1 MRTLRSRFI
10 LSHILPLLLVTPLM
24 GLALI
29 YILETQVLLS
39 DLSQRLTERA
49 QQIAATLNQQP
60 DIWTDPQAAQ
70 AFVVGVSIQFSGG
83 SLTLLTPRGDL
94 LATNDPAV
102 IQGSELPLAPG
113 DVETAAGGQQS
124 IEIYYGWLE
133 SQAVVLLPVTGGNE
147 QLLGIVAVSQTVKTA
162 ADQFARLRR
171 LVVAA
176 LLLQLLLSSLIGL
189 VLAWRLEKPI
199 GRAAGAVIDIAA
211 GQAVAP
217 VPETG
222 PAELRRLATAVNTLA
237 ERLRLLEETRRRL
250 LANVV
255 HELGRPLGAIQAA
268 IHVLRQGA
276 GDDPEIRE
284 ELLAGVEAEI
294 TRLHPLLDDLA
305 QLHGQV
311 LGTLALAPRPVAISD
326 WLPPL
331 LLPWRAA
338 ALEKG
343 LQWQAEIPPN
353 LPTLALDPDRMA
365 QVVGNLLSNGIKYTP
380 AGGQLIVTAG
390 VQGQELWLRVQDT
403 GPGIDP
409 AEQAAVFDPFYRS
422 QKLRRFPQGLGL
434 GLTITRDLVQAHGGR
449 LTLASEPGR
458 GSTFTVWLPI
468 MRPLPAG

>member
-1 MRTLRSRFI
+1 
-10 LSHILPLLLVTPLM
+10 
-24 GLALI
+24 
-29 YILETQVLLS
+29 
-39 DLSQRLTERA
+39 
-49 QQIAATLNQQP
+49 
-60 DIWTDPQAAQ
+60 
-70 AFVVGVSIQFSGG
+70 
-83 SLTLLTPRGDL
+83 
-94 LATNDPAV
+94 
-102 IQGSELPLAPG
+102 
-113 DVETAAGGQQS
+113 
-124 IEIYYGWLE
+124 
-133 SQAVVLLPVTGGNE
+133 
-147 QLLGIVAVSQTVKTA
+147 
-162 ADQFARLRR
+162 
-171 LVVAA
+171 
-176 LLLQLLLSSLIGL
+176 
-189 VLAWRLEKPI
+189 
-199 GRAAGAVIDIAA
+199 
-211 GQAVAP
+211 
-217 VPETG
+217 
-222 PAELRRLATAVNTLA
+222 
-237 ERLRLLEETRRRL
+237 
-250 LANVV
+250 
-255 HELGRPLGAIQAA
+255 LGAIQAA

-380 AGGQLIVTAG
+380 AGGQLIVAAG
-390 VQGQELWLRVQDT
+390 VQGQELWLRVEDT